1 MPTPQLPPEDGAAHA
16 GGMEAVDQSRHLREG
31 MLQHFVEP
39 AIKGLDQLLPGA
51 EPPVDGADADPRV
64 AGDLVQAD
72 LEPALVE
79 HLGGRRQDP
88 LPVPLGVAPQR
99 PHRADVGPGISHVLG
114 HLEPPKKWRQPLRF
128 VLP

>member
-1 MPTPQLPPEDGAAHA
+1 
-16 GGMEAVDQSRHLREG
+16 
-31 MLQHFVEP
+31 
-39 AIKGLDQLLPGA
+39 
-51 EPPVDGADADPRV
+51 V

-99 PHRADVGPGISHVLG
+99 PRPRDPEDPVLSHLN
-114 HLEPPKKWRQPLRF
+114 LLKKWRQCLRF
-128 VLP
+128 MLL